1 MTTTGA
7 SSKTP
12 SRAWEGRTSV
22 RAREVTARRYAKAL
36 FAAAREAG
44 SAGAVGQELE
54 ALLQTLLA
62 NPEMRDALARPWVK
76 AVDRRGIAVSVAQ
89 RGGAGR
95 LVQNFAGLVADR
107 GRTDHLPEIITAY
120 RALLDEDLG
129 QARAQVRT
137 AVELAPADKRQL
149 GERLERIVG
158 KRIIFEE
165 QVDRGLLGG
174 FVAQVGSLILD
185 GSLDRQLAR
194 MRERLA
200 RG

>member
-7 SSKTP
+7 SSRMP
-12 SRAWEGRTSV
+12 SRVWDGCTSV
-22 RAREVTARRYAKAL
+22 RAREGTARRYAKAL
-36 FAAAREAG
+36 FAAAREAE
-44 SAGAVGQELE
+44 STAAVGQELE
-54 ALLQTLLA
+54 ALLLTFRA
-62 NPEMRDALARPWVK
+62 NPEVGGVLSRPWVK
-76 AVDRRGIAVSVAQ
+76 AVDRRGIAVSVAEK
-89 RGGAGR
+89 GGAGR

-107 GRTDHLPEIITAY
+107 GRADHLTEIVTAY

-129 QARAQVRT
+129 QTRAQVR
-137 AVELAPADKRQL
+137 ASVELAPADKRQL

-158 KRIIFEE
+158 RRIIFEE